1 MRRRPYRALG
11 GSGGA
16 RERWGPELWWGQVVS
31 VLTDCPNLVIE
42 GITFS
47 TSSAHHTTT
56 GIMGVTLNACTLRQG
71 VVEKASTSPSTR
83 TVMVPTATHRSD
95 AGRAPPRS
103 RNVGAE
109 VVTPSFHGG
118 VKAGTAQKPS
128 LARPGPAP
136 RGVSRSPP
144 AAADVGCLCASLRL
158 RAATTSAKEKQD
170 MSINVELRPAPREGN
185 DQPPFCSGTIT
196 LTRGRHPVGRGM
208 PELGALPITLLLP
221 P

>member
-1 MRRRPYRALG
+1 M
-11 GSGGA
+11 
-16 RERWGPELWWGQVVS
+16 
-31 VLTDCPNLVIE
+31 TDCPNLVIE
-42 GITFS
+42 GIAFS

-128 LARPGPAP
+128 LAPVRRRAVSLAHPPRRPTSVAFVLRSAFAP
-136 RGVSRSPP
+136 QRL
-144 AAADVGCLCASLRL
+144 VG
-158 RAATTSAKEKQD
+158 
-170 MSINVELRPAPREGN
+170 EGEARYVN
-185 DQPPFCSGTIT
+185 Q
-196 LTRGRHPVGRGM
+196 R
-208 PELGALPITLLLP
+208 
-221 P
+221 